1 MEEVSLPGVQDEALA
16 GEDELKGEVMKI
28 TTPVNLIETFED
40 EPSNAY
46 VRHVVKSALRHA
58 MDFADLMEMDAE
70 KYWEALGFKLANW

>member
-1 MEEVSLPGVQDEALA
+1 MPGVQDEAP
-16 GEDELKGEVMKI
+16 ESEHELKEEGMKI
-28 TTPVNLIETFED
+28 NTPVNLIETFED

-46 VRHVVKSALRHA
+46 VRHVVKSALKHA